1 MANEGL
7 KKLNYQI
14 GRICRIGSRKLK
26 LMAVNNRRKQ
36 QLRHLG
42 ERIYILKT
50 LQQDD
55 NIWDKDEIAQLLLT
69 IADLD
74 QEIEMIIDEINEIKA
89 ETQPAETP
97 DESSPAPA
105 APAEETKPTEE
116 AKPAEEA
123 KPEETKARQPEA
135 PAAAAKPAPSPARK
149 SAAKSGTTK
158 TGTKKTTAK
167 TGQKRNAP
175 AKKSA
180 AKTEKAEK
188 ADK

>member
-74 QEIEMIIDEINEIKA
+74 QDIEMIIDEINEIKA

-105 APAEETKPTEE
+105 APAEETKP
-116 AKPAEEA
+116 AEEA
-123 KPEETKARQPEA
+123 KPEETKARQPAA

>member
-1 MANEGL
+1 MANQGL

-89 ETQPAETP
+89 ETSP
-97 DESSPAPA
+97 DEAPA
-105 APAEETKPTEE
+105 APVEE
-116 AKPAEEA
+116 APPAPETPAADDKPAAAESEEKPAAAKAPEA
-123 KPEETKARQPEA
+123 KETSKTKEAPEAKEAKKPARKAETKASKK
-135 PAAAAKPAPSPARK
+135 KP
-149 SAAKSGTTK
+149 AAKSGQKSKATTK
-158 TGTKKTTAK
+158 KSTTK
-167 TGQKRNAP
+167 
-175 AKKSA
+175 S
-180 AKTEKAEK
+180 EK